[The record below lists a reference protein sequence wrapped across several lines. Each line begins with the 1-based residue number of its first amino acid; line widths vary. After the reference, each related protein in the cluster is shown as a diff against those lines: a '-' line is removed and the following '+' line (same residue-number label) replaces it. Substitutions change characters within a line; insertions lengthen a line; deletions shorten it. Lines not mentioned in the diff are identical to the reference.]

1 MVSMVS
7 RLTSSFTQLHSACET
22 SPRHASDFRQ
32 PETPA
37 KQDRF
42 WVPGGSP
49 WWFFVV
55 YYGDLTDLTINNR
68 DRLWFNQ

>member
-22 SPRHASDFRQ
+22 SPRPHASDFRQ

-37 KQDRF
+37 KQDQL
-42 WVPGGSP
+42 GP
-49 WWFFVV
+49 WGVTMVIFRCLLWGF
-55 YYGDLTDLTINNR
+55 N
-68 DRLWFNQ
+68 WFNYQQQGSTMI